1 MEDIRRG
8 LGLTAAEVAFVE
20 DHFHRYTYQ
29 DVDLIE
35 PCVRSIRST
44 RKKKT

>member
-8 LGLTAAEVAFVE
+8 LGLTAEEVSFVE
-20 DHFHRYTYQ
+20 KNFHHYTYE

-35 PCVRSIRST
+35 PCVRST